1 MEKLEVLKNLVSK
14 LNSFLDAVGT
24 FKKELDK
31 DGFSIDKITLLVP
44 SFLALAKA
52 LGNIKDAKAE
62 LIDAFKD
69 DDKLVELLKLAL
81 SIKNA
86 IASLID
92 TFSKDPKAIALLLST
107 LESLAEAS
115 KDCGCACDECDCE
128 KKD

>member
-14 LNSFLDAVGT
+14 LNSFLHAVGT

-52 LGNIKDAKAE
+52 LGNIKEAKAE

-92 TFSKDPKAIALLLST
+92 DFSKDPKAVALLLSAI
-107 LESLAEAS
+107 ESLAEES
-115 KDCGCACDECDCE
+115 KCHCDGCDC
-128 KKD
+128 KKED

>member
-1 MEKLEVLKNLVSK
+1 MEKLEVLKNLVAK
-14 LNSFLDAVGT
+14 LNSFLEAVGE

-44 SFLALAKA
+44 SFLSLAKA
-52 LGNIKDAKAE
+52 LGDIKDAKAE

-69 DDKLVELLKLAL
+69 DEKIVELLKLAL

-92 TFSKDPKAIALLLST
+92 AFSKDPKAVKLLLSAM
-107 LESLAEAS
+107 ESLVKEQ
-115 KDCGCACDECDCE
+115 KCDCE
-128 KKD
+128 KCSCKKED

>member
-1 MEKLEVLKNLVSK
+1 MEKLEVLKNLVAK
-14 LNSFLDAVGT
+14 FNSFLDAVGT

-52 LGNIKDAKAE
+52 LGTIKDAKAE

-81 SIKNA
+81 SIKNS

-92 TFSKDPKAIALLLST
+92 TFSKDPKAVALLLST
-107 LESLAEAS
+107 LESLAEAG
-115 KDCGCACDECDCE
+115 KECGCACDECDCE

>member
-1 MEKLEVLKNLVSK
+1 MEKLEVLKNLVAK
-14 LNSFLDAVGT
+14 LNSFLDAVGE

-44 SFLALAKA
+44 SFLSLAKA
-52 LGNIKDAKAE
+52 LGDIKDAKAE

-69 DDKLVELLKLAL
+69 DEKIVELLKLAL

-92 TFSKDPKAIALLLST
+92 AFSKDPKAVKLLLSAM
-107 LESLAEAS
+107 ESLVEEQ
-115 KDCGCACDECDCE
+115 KCDCGKCSC
-128 KKD
+128 KKED

>member
-14 LNSFLDAVGT
+14 LNSFLDAVGN

-52 LGNIKDAKAE
+52 LGDIKDAKAE

-69 DDKLVELLKLAL
+69 DDKIVELLKLAL

-86 IASLID
+86 VASLID
-92 TFSKDPKAIALLLST
+92 AFSKNPKSVQLLLAALSD
-107 LESLAEAS
+107 LAKECE
-115 KDCGCACDECDCE
+115 DGCDCDKCDC
-128 KKD
+128 KKDE

>member
-14 LNSFLDAVGT
+14 LNSFLDAIGT

-44 SFLALAKA
+44 SFLALAKS

-69 DDKLVELLKLAL
+69 DDKLVELLKIAL

-92 TFSKDPKAIALLLST
+92 TFSKDPKAVALLLST

-115 KDCGCACDECDCE
+115 KECGCDKCDC
-128 KKD
+128 KKED